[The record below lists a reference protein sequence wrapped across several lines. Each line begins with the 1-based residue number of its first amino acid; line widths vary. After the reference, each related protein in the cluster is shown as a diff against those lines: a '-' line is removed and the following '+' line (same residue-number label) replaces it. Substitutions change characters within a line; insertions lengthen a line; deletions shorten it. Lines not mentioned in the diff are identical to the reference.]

1 MLSLCGRLFRNHSDR
16 KAVEEARRR
25 KLLEGKT
32 VSLQL
37 LSFFTELV
45 AVLHLSVVF
54 LPLGAPL
61 VCEED
66 LLSVLL
72 MLRALSC

>member
-1 MLSLCGRLFRNHSDR
+1 MPSPCGGLFRNHSDR

-32 VSLQL
+32 VSPSAPL
-37 LSFFTELV
+37 FTELV
-45 AVLHLSVVF
+45 AVLHLLVVF

-61 VCEED
+61 VYEED

>member
-1 MLSLCGRLFRNHSDR
+1 M
-16 KAVEEARRR
+16 K
-25 KLLEGKT
+25 KLGGENCWKEKP
-32 VSLQL
+32 SALQL

-45 AVLHLSVVF
+45 AVLHLFVVF

-61 VCEED
+61 VYEED